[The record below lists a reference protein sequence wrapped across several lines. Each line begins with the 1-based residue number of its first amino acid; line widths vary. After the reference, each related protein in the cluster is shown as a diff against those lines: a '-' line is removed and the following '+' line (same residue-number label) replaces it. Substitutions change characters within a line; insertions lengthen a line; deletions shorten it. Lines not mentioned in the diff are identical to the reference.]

1 MPLSLKAVKASVENK
16 PKAENKP
23 AGNTEQEAGA
33 PVSPGQL
40 NPFSLEQLQQ
50 QWNAFF
56 VALKTSG
63 SPIELLLATAGLEL
77 KEEYAITV
85 VMNSSLQEEPF
96 ERLKPRLQQ
105 FLRQKLGNSKL
116 SLQPVVTEESGP
128 RKLYTNS
135 EKFQHLL
142 SRYPL
147 LNELK
152 EKLGLEA
159 DF

>member
-1 MPLSLKAVKASVENK
+1 VPLSLKAVKASVENK

-23 AGNTEQEAGA
+23 AGATDQPAA
-33 PVSPGQL
+33 DSITPGQL
-40 NPFSLEQLQQ
+40 SPFSLEQLQQ
-50 QWNAFF
+50 HWNAFF
-56 VALKTSG
+56 VELKAKG
-63 SPIELLLATAGLEL
+63 SPIELLLAGVGLEL
-77 KEEYAITV
+77 KEDYAISV

-105 FLRQKLGNSKL
+105 YLRQRLQNSRL
-116 SLQPVVTEESGP
+116 SLHPTITEDNGP
-128 RKLYTNS
+128 RRLYTNS

-142 SRYPL
+142 ARYPL